1 MPVFNEVGPEAR
13 ERLAGRSKG
22 YRERQV
28 YRDMLGQVG
37 GGKTFE
43 VRPEGDETLRRLKG
57 NVRRS
62 ANELGL
68 EDIRYGETEDGALLV
83 WSEDAPGG
91 RARRGRPRKVTPAG
105 AH

>member
-13 ERLAGRSKG
+13 GRLAKRNKG
-22 YRERQV
+22 YQQRQA

-37 GGKTFE
+37 GGKIFE

-68 EDIRYGETEDGALLV
+68 EDIRYGETEDGTVLV
-83 WSEDAPGG
+83 WSEEGRG
-91 RARRGRPRKVTPAG
+91 RRARRGRPRTVTPEA
-105 AH
+105 AD